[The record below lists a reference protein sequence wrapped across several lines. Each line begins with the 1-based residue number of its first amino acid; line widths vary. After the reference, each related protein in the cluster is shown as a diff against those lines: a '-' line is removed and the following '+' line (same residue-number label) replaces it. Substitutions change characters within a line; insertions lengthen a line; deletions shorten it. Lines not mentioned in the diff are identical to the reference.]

1 MCTSQ
6 EAKWFYSYPLIF
18 LFNVV
23 IIRHFNTVDTFGN
36 GRVRAFMHLTDIMIR
51 WSPGIH
57 SEISPK
63 KFHGRVQV
71 FTDLT
76 HVMIQ
81 WSLGISTMNFDLLK
95 SVIPAWI
102 LEETESVLINLG
114 KCSKPKDVHKPRIQ
128 KREKPSQREV
138 YHCADWFIPWSGWR
152 QLS

>member
-6 EAKWFYSYPLIF
+6 EAKRFYSYPLIF

-23 IIRHFNTVDTFGN
+23 IIHHFNTVDTLEMVESGHSCTCMMD
-36 GRVRAFMHLTDIMIR
+36 VMIR

-71 FTDLT
+71 FTDLM

-81 WSLGISTMNFDLLK
+81 WSPGISTMNFDLSK

-102 LEETESVLINLG
+102 LEETESVLVNLG
-114 KCSKPKDVHKPRIQ
+114 KCSKPKDMHKPRIQ

-138 YHCADWFIPWSGWR
+138 YCCADWSIPWSG
-152 QLS
+152 